1 MWHTD
6 RHQSANSG
14 ETELKLFRTATVS
27 ILFLALTLPALVH
40 GQTVPPS
47 EREKIESLI
56 KIVGQFKTAKFVR
69 NGWSYSSDTAAYF
82 LRKKWEANAA
92 GIKTARDFIDKVA
105 TVSGTSGTP
114 YLVRMKDGRELES
127 RTFLLAELNKLE
139 SARTEVQISAP

>member
-1 MWHTD
+1 M
-6 RHQSANSG
+6 
-14 ETELKLFRTATVS
+14 KLIRTATLS
-27 ILFLALTLPALVH
+27 ILLLALTLPALVH
-40 GQTVPPS
+40 AQAVPLS

-56 KIVGQFKTAKFVR
+56 KLVGQSKTAKFVR

-105 TVSGTSGTP
+105 SVSGTSGTP
-114 YLVRMKDGRELES
+114 YLVRMKDGRDLES

-139 SARTEVQISAP
+139 GAGTELQISAP